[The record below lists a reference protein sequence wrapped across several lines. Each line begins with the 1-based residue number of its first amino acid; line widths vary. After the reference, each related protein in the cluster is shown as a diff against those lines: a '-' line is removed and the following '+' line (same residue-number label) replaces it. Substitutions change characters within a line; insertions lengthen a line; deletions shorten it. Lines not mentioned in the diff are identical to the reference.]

1 MSHVKNAH
9 CTLYKQY
16 SILIKKP
23 KKTIKII
30 TGHQP
35 VINLR
40 ILSEKYSTF

>member
-16 SILIKKP
+16 SILIKKN
-23 KKTIKII
+23 IKII

-35 VINLR
+35 VIDLR
-40 ILSEKYSTF
+40 LN